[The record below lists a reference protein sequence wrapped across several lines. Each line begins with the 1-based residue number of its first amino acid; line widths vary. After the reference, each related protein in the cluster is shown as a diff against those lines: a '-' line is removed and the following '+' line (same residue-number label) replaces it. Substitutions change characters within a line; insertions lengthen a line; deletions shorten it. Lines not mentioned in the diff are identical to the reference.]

1 MKLYDEMKSE
11 LIGGQLK
18 VDERHV
24 RKSGN
29 TYCLVCGKKTGAMGM
44 ITSAMVCSKEC
55 QVSLDQKCVAAGYS
69 KER

>member
-11 LIGGQLK
+11 LIGGQLR

-24 RKSGN
+24 RKLGN
-29 TYCLVCGKKTGAMGM
+29 TYCLVCGKKTGAMDM

>member
-1 MKLYDEMKSE
+1 M
-11 LIGGQLK
+11 
-18 VDERHV
+18 

-29 TYCLVCGKKTGAMGM
+29 TYCLVCGKKTGAMAM